1 MERNELFERCPIPQA
16 VSKLSIPT
24 VIGML
29 VMVIY
34 NMADTFFVGMTNDV
48 NQVASV
54 TVTMPVFM
62 LLMSLGTIF
71 GVGGASSISR
81 YIGSKKIDKAKTTS
95 SLSFYGSVTISIL
108 CMIITLLF
116 MEQILNIMGATENT
130 YNYAKEYLT
139 VLTIGAPFVV
149 LSFSMGQI
157 TRAEGLAKEAMIGML
172 LGTILNIVLDP
183 ILILHLKMGV
193 TGASVATVIANIVS
207 VLYYIKLISSKKSIL
222 SISSKDLKLD
232 KEIIKSILFIG
243 LPSSL
248 NNLLMSLSSILVNNF
263 AVSYGDMVV
272 ASLGIVNRI
281 MLLPIMVLVGLCQG
295 VQPLIGYN
303 YASKNID
310 RMKNVL
316 KFVATLGTALGI
328 GFAILIYTFGGNMIA
343 MFIKDSEAIKIG
355 SEFIKITIISAPVL
369 GIQFVLNNAFQA
381 MGKAVPSLILSIS
394 RQGVIFIPTLFLA
407 NAILGLNGIVYAQPI
422 ADILTT
428 IISAILFGITYKK
441 ELKQLDIK
449 EEIA

>member
-1 MERNELFERCPIPQA
+1 
-16 VSKLSIPT
+16 
-24 VIGML
+24 
-29 VMVIY
+29 
-34 NMADTFFVGMTNDV
+34 
-48 NQVASV
+48 
-54 TVTMPVFM
+54 
-62 LLMSLGTIF
+62 
-71 GVGGASSISR
+71 
-81 YIGSKKIDKAKTTS
+81 
-95 SLSFYGSVTISIL
+95 
-108 CMIITLLF
+108 
-116 MEQILNIMGATENT
+116 
-130 YNYAKEYLT
+130 
-139 VLTIGAPFVV
+139 
-149 LSFSMGQI
+149 
-157 TRAEGLAKEAMIGML
+157 
-172 LGTILNIVLDP
+172 
-183 ILILHLKMGV
+183 
-193 TGASVATVIANIVS
+193 
-207 VLYYIKLISSKKSIL
+207 
-222 SISSKDLKLD
+222 
-232 KEIIKSILFIG
+232 
-243 LPSSL
+243 
-248 NNLLMSLSSILVNNF
+248 MSLSSILVNNF

-281 MLLPIMVLVGLCQG
+281 MLLPVMVLVGLCQG

-310 RMKNVL
+310 RMKNTL
-316 KFVATLGTALGI
+316 KFVATLGTVLGI

-343 MFIKDSEAIKIG
+343 MFIKDSEAVKIG

-428 IISAILFGITYKK
+428 IMSAILFGITYKK